1 MRLILALPLLAL
13 AGCDVD
19 NDSANDQVR
28 LEYNEQ
34 RIEDAAAAT
43 ARAAEEVGTSVGNVA
58 VSTGRA
64 VRNEVGDID
73 VDVDVTRNRAQGAAA
88 REAAAN

>member
-1 MRLILALPLLAL
+1 
-13 AGCDVD
+13 
-19 NDSANDQVR
+19 
-28 LEYNEQ
+28 
-34 RIEDAAAAT
+34 
-43 ARAAEEVGTSVGNVA
+43 
-58 VSTGRA
+58 